1 MHRTFATS
9 TTRKCTYLDGTWDF
23 VADPDDAGIEEGWYH
38 TFPQSSAAICVPGVW
53 NTRRSCLNYEG
64 AGWFRTR
71 LSLSPCS
78 LAAIHFASVTHQA
91 NVWLDGEPLGEHY
104 GGFLPFSSLLARPEP
119 GEHELVVRVDN
130 THDMTTTIPSAH
142 LDWFRY
148 GGIPRPV
155 WVEELQGP
163 GYVVSLRLVPVAKDG
178 KATLRVRTELVNL
191 SSRTLDDTW
200 TLHIEE
206 DAVLSGKVRLA
217 PGDSQVLLFAHE
229 VRDVRLW
236 SPGDPQLYR
245 VRLAFAGDDLIDR
258 TGFRELKVAGR
269 EVLLNGEPVQILGV
283 NRHEDH
289 PEWGFAL
296 PQRLMLRDLDLANDL
311 GANAIRGAH
320 YPNDQRMLDLCDE
333 RGILFMEEIP
343 LWGFSREQMARDV
356 IGDRAS
362 AMLWAMIDR
371 DVNHPCIWAWSVL
384 SECATHTPE
393 GRMMVE
399 RLVETAREADPTR
412 PVTFSSGSNLE
423 DICFDLV
430 DIVCVNAGHGSD
442 RPALAL
448 PELLDRIRAKIGDRP
463 LIVSEFGAGATPGRA
478 TLEGDAPW
486 SEEHQRRVLTGCI
499 AHLLSRDHLLG
510 FYIWQLFDTRSDA
523 ASAGQ
528 CPRGYDKHGLLDE
541 YRRPKLAY
549 HAVRDLLAQ
558 ANSARS
564 RPPALPATG

>member
-1 MHRTFATS
+1 M
-9 TTRKCTYLDGTWDF
+9 
-23 VADPDDAGIEEGWYH
+23 
-38 TFPQSSAAICVPGVW
+38 
-53 NTRRSCLNYEG
+53 
-64 AGWFRTR
+64 
-71 LSLSPCS
+71 
-78 LAAIHFASVTHQA
+78 
-91 NVWLDGEPLGEHY
+91 
-104 GGFLPFSSLLARPEP
+104 
-119 GEHELVVRVDN
+119 
-130 THDMTTTIPSAH
+130 
-142 LDWFRY
+142 
-148 GGIPRPV
+148 
-155 WVEELQGP
+155 
-163 GYVVSLRLVPVAKDG
+163 
-178 KATLRVRTELVNL
+178 
-191 SSRTLDDTW
+191 
-200 TLHIEE
+200 
-206 DAVLSGKVRLA
+206 
-217 PGDSQVLLFAHE
+217 
-229 VRDVRLW
+229 
-236 SPGDPQLYR
+236 
-245 VRLAFAGDDLIDR
+245 
-258 TGFRELKVAGR
+258 
-269 EVLLNGEPVQILGV
+269 LLNGEPVQILGV

-442 RPALAL
+442 RPDLAL

-463 LIVSEFGAGATPGRA
+463 LIVSEFGAGAIPGRG

-499 AHLLSRDHLLG
+499 AHLLSRDDLLG

-523 ASAGQ
+523 AVAGQ

-564 RPPALPATG
+564 RPRALPATG